1 MWKTRTSNSS
11 VHRAETV
18 WKLHQS
24 ISFLGMY
31 PLLTA
36 VYVHFYCFID
46 LAINSHTKPSEFD
59 FEESVLSLDYPCP
72 GGDSWKFQLG
82 SKSIP
87 FGAAH
92 IHMAFIREY
101 SPPPLYTP
109 TGLCIVEITMYVYF
123 ECTVLWLFFLTIF
136 FFTDNNTFI
145 YQIWLHTSNS
155 ESNQLNQTNFVP
167 IIVSRGDWQE
177 SRQTSKLKRTVV

>member
-18 WKLHQS
+18 WQLYQS
-24 ISFLGMY
+24 ISFSGMY
-31 PLLTA
+31 ALLAA

-46 LAINSHTKPSEFD
+46 LAINSHTKPCEFD

-72 GGDSWKFQLG
+72 GGGTPGNSNWG
-82 SKSIP
+82 AKSIP

-92 IHMAFIREY
+92 IHMAFLREC

-109 TGLCIVEITMYVYF
+109 TGLCIMYVYF
-123 ECTVLWLFFLTIF
+123 EGTVLWLFLLTFF

-177 SRQTSKLKRTVV
+177 SRQTSKLKTTVL